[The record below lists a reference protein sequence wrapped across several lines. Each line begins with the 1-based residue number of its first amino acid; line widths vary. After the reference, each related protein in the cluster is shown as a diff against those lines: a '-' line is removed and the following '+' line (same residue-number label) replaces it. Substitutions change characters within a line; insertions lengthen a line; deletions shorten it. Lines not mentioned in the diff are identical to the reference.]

1 MFGRWREDDGTGMVD
16 LLKTRLRHLKGMF
29 GRWREDNGSLL
40 AAAMAYYATFS
51 FFPMLLV
58 MIAGLGFVLQF
69 SAGAQDAQ
77 TELLQVLARNTSPA
91 LAENVQAALSE
102 IRTRAVISG
111 PLGIVALLFAA
122 AVMFTHVDAVFDRVW
137 NTERRRTG
145 LILAVRNTLL
155 HRFRA
160 FLMLLAV
167 GFLVFIGF
175 IVGMAAVAVQSL
187 VTDLPLGRLPWNL
200 LQVGISVGL
209 NWLLFTITYKVL
221 PKVKVR
227 WSEASRGGNLAAVL
241 WEIARQLLGFYVMG
255 KNYGAYGLVG
265 SMIVLM
271 LWLYIACSVLL
282 LGAEYVRVIRDD
294 RVATERSTS

>member
-1 MFGRWREDDGTGMVD
+1 MVD
-16 LLKTRLRHLKGMF
+16 FLKTRLKHLKGMF
-29 GRWREDNGSLL
+29 GRWREDDGSLL

-58 MIAGLGFVLQF
+58 MIAALGFVLQF
-69 SAGAQDAQ
+69 SASAQDAQ
-77 TELLQVLARNTSPA
+77 HELLQMLARNTSSA
-91 LAENVQAALSE
+91 LAENVHAALSE

-111 PLGIVALLFAA
+111 PLGIAALLFAA
-122 AVMFTHVDAVFDRVW
+122 AVMFTHVDAVLDRVW
-137 NTERRRTG
+137 NTERRRRTG
-145 LILAVRNTLL
+145 IILAVRNTVLY
-155 HRFRA
+155 RFRA

-175 IVGMAAVAVQSL
+175 IAGMAAVAVQSL

-200 LQVGISVGL
+200 LQIGISVGL
-209 NWLLFTITYKVL
+209 NWLLFTVTYKVL

-241 WEIARQLLGFYVMG
+241 WEIARQLLGVFMMS

-265 SMIVLM
+265 SIIVLM

-294 RVATERSTS
+294 RMATERLAS